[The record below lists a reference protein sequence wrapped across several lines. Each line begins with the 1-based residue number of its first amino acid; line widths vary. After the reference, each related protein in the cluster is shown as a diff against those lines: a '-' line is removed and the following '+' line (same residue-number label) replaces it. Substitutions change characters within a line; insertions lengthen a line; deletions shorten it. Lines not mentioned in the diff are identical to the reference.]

1 MSEENRIL
9 TLSDWSDFS
18 YYTYGYSI
26 YFYGL
31 STQLYSDW
39 EYSSMGCDDYGGH
52 SSKIDDYDEIH
63 ILIPEGVTIIEDRA
77 FYHAP
82 SELKNKI
89 TYVSIPNTCSRIEG
103 YAFSGCNGLNSIV
116 IPSSVTDIY
125 NGAFYYCENLNTIYC
140 EAETKPDGWYSDWNY
155 SCNAEVVWGYK
166 AQNTVTFET
175 NGGSAVESQVV
186 DNGAQASVPTSSKEG
201 YTLVGWYTDEA
212 LTNEYDFATAVTEDI
227 TLYAKW
233 DVKTY
238 DVTFNVNGG
247 SAVTKQTI
255 NHNEKVSKPT
265 DPTKDGYTFGGWY
278 TDVECTQ
285 AYDFNSNVTEDLSLY
300 AKWTEVV
307 AEPEPETPVEDNEQ
321 ETPVTE
327 ENDDNKDKVNVAA
340 IAGGIGGGV
349 AGIAVI
355 GTIIGFV
362 INKRKIK

>member
-1 MSEENRIL
+1 M
-9 TLSDWSDFS
+9 
-18 YYTYGYSI
+18 
-26 YFYGL
+26 
-31 STQLYSDW
+31 
-39 EYSSMGCDDYGGH
+39 
-52 SSKIDDYDEIH
+52 
-63 ILIPEGVTIIEDRA
+63 
-77 FYHAP
+77 
-82 SELKNKI
+82 
-89 TYVSIPNTCSRIEG
+89 
-103 YAFSGCNGLNSIV
+103 
-116 IPSSVTDIY
+116 
-125 NGAFYYCENLNTIYC
+125 
-140 EAETKPDGWYSDWNY
+140 
-155 SCNAEVVWGYK
+155 VWGYK

-307 AEPEPETPVEDNEQ
+307 VEPEPETPVIEEPTTPTEPETPVEDNKQ